1 MTARP
6 SDSGLIAAAATAQG
20 KGAIGIIRLS
30 GTGALDVGKKILD
43 RPPRIERVNRRQ
55 FLAADGR
62 IIDAGIALCFRG
74 PRSFT
79 GEDMLELQ
87 GHGGVAVQR
96 MLLERCIELGARL
109 AEPGE
114 FSLRAFSNGKLD
126 LTRAEGIADLINA
139 TSSRAARL
147 AAASMSGALRAALD
161 GLDQELLAARSGI
174 EAAIDFGEDVEF
186 SAKHLRELGA
196 ATRKLSMRGGELL
209 EQCRR
214 AAACQEGASIALVG
228 RPNAGKSTLLNLLC
242 GEDAAIVDSQ
252 PGTTRDVVSK
262 PAEIEGIAVMV
273 HDTAGLRS
281 GGAAVE
287 REGMR
292 RTRRMQE
299 AADVVVAVQ
308 DARDK
313 EPPAVDHD
321 LLVLNKI
328 DLLKAKPRSTG
339 KRVAMAAK
347 TGAGLAALRRALARA
362 LGAAGDEPAFLA
374 RARHVRALEECVQE
388 LEAAARS
395 APAELVAAAEH
406 LRRAH
411 GHLGRITGQTDVE
424 DVLGAIFAQFCI
436 GK

>member
-6 SDSGLIAAAATAQG
+6 SDSDLIAAAATAQG
-20 KGAIGIIRLS
+20 KGAIGIVRLS
-30 GTGALDVGKKILD
+30 GTGALDVGKSILD
-43 RPPRIERVNRRQ
+43 RPARIERINRRQ

-62 IIDAGIALCFRG
+62 VIDAGIALCFRG

-96 MLLERCIELGARL
+96 MLLERCLELGARL

-139 TSSRAARL
+139 TSARAARL
-147 AAASMSGALRAALD
+147 AAASMSGALGAALD
-161 GLDQELLAARSGI
+161 GLDQELLAVRSGI

-186 SAKHLRELGA
+186 SAKHLRALGA
-196 ATRKLSMRGGELL
+196 AARALSRRGAELL

-262 PAEIEGIAVMV
+262 PAEIDGIAVMV
-273 HDTAGLRS
+273 HDTAGLRP

-308 DARDK
+308 DARED
-313 EPPAVDHD
+313 EPPAIEHD

-328 DLLKAKPRSTG
+328 DLLQAKPRSTG

-411 GHLGRITGQTDVE
+411 ERLGRITGQTDVE